1 MTFTLD
7 SVVPWGR
14 SFHEYLQFFDLSTDD
29 LHKRILGCADGPA
42 GFNCELTARG
52 GSVVSCDPLYQYSGE
67 EIQSRIDACCPTI
80 FEQVTRNRDL
90 FVWKTIRSL
99 KDLREWRFSAMKVFL
114 ADYGQGRREGRYCAA
129 ALPDLPFAGDSFDLA
144 ICSHFLFYY
153 SDTLSRDFHEAA
165 IREMLRIA
173 PEVRIFPLV
182 DLNGRVSTY
191 RDPLV
196 TSLQKNG
203 YDVTI
208 QDVRY
213 EFIKGGNQ
221 MMSVARKN

>member
-1 MTFTLD
+1 MTFSLD
-7 SVVPWGR
+7 HVVPWGR
-14 SFHEYLQFFDLSTDD
+14 SFHEYLQFFDLSNDD

-42 GFNCELTARG
+42 GFNSELTARG
-52 GSVVSCDPLYQYSGE
+52 GSIVSCDPLYQYSGE

-90 FVWKTIRSL
+90 FVWETIHSP
-99 KDLREWRFSAMKVFL
+99 KDLREWRFSAMNVFL
-114 ADYGQGRREGRYCAA
+114 ADYEQGRREGRYCAA
-129 ALPDLPFAGDSFDLA
+129 TLPDLPFARDSFELA

-153 SDTLSRDFHEAA
+153 SDTLSLDFHESA

-191 RDPLV
+191 RDHLV

-203 YDVTI
+203 YEVTI
-208 QDVRY
+208 RDVRY
-213 EFIKGGNQ
+213 EFLKGGNQ
-221 MMSVARKN
+221 MMTIARKN